1 MTKEVKKAI
10 LATVALPAAL
20 WGANVT
26 FPGSGGDL
34 AGEGPDDW
42 NRSLPSVDDTVIL
55 DKSGIYTLSG
65 NVTFK
70 AVRPLADGI
79 VLRFGANRLTTIG
92 NIYGTAQ
99 NATIIYDGG
108 TFDLSGTGNFSPAQA
123 SVTGASAV
131 ITNGCVVTN
140 VGTFYATSYS
150 SLSRAVVTGGSRI
163 HSAKANV
170 CHQGGSGNR
179 LEIMGGAQVHVD
191 ETVSFGGSGGTAS
204 AHGGSV
210 ILVSGAGSLFHQK
223 GGTDSSPFY
232 IRIGNR
238 FEDDSFIVTDGASA
252 LSDSGG
258 VTLGKSGSGLTV
270 EKGATASFP
279 LVCFTGSGNRTTVSD
294 GTFTCSTTF
303 SMAYTDGETAYN
315 PAGCSNNVFLAT
327 GPGASVTLKGP
338 DFFGTGHHNT
348 IKVENGATL
357 MQSGNLNQFMSQ
369 TCNSRFL
376 ISGQGTLVGKSD
388 GTLYVASQTSA
399 DSINS
404 VSNTVSVSDGATL
417 QVWRM
422 NLQGVANELSISNA
436 TVAIM
441 GGDSNNHAFTSG
453 SRASGT
459 THTNNV
465 VTLCGETPKLTIS
478 TDATRCRF
486 LGGSTLRIRVPK
498 DGYEKGHVPIDLAC
512 NFMMDS
518 SSAMALD
525 CDEWAAHTGGTLHL
539 IKSKAFE
546 DRSAGE
552 STVDRLEATALP
564 PDCSLVV
571 SGGNV
576 YLKCPRRKGFRV
588 IIR

>member
-1 MTKEVKKAI
+1 MKEVKKAI

-34 AGEGPDDW
+34 AGEGPNDW
-42 NRSLPSVDDTVIL
+42 NRSLPSEDDTVIL
-55 DKSGIYTLSG
+55 DKSGIYTLSV

-70 AVRPLADGI
+70 SVRPQADGI
-79 VLRFGANRLTTIG
+79 VLRFGANRLTTTG

-99 NATIIYDGG
+99 DATIIYDGG
-108 TFDLSGTGNFSPAQA
+108 AFDLSGTGNFSPAQA
-123 SVTGASAV
+123 GVTGASAV

-140 VGTFYATSYS
+140 VGTFYATCYS

-163 HSAKANV
+163 YSAKANV
-170 CHQGGSGNR
+170 CHQGGSGNY
-179 LEIMGGAQVHVD
+179 LDVMGGAQVHVD

-223 GGTDSSPFY
+223 GGTSSSPSY
-232 IRIGNR
+232 IRLGNR
-238 FEDDSFIVTDGASA
+238 FDGDSFIVTDGASA
-252 LSDSGG
+252 ISDFGG
-258 VTLGKSGSGLTV
+258 VTLAKKGCELIV
-270 EKGATASFP
+270 EDGATASFP
-279 LVCFTGSGNRTTVSD
+279 LVYFSGSGNKAMVSN
-294 GTFTCSTTF
+294 GTFTCSTAF

-315 PAGCSNNVFLAT
+315 PAGYSNNLFLAT
-327 GPGASVTLKGP
+327 GSDTTATLKGP
-338 DFFGTGHHNT
+338 DFFGTGHHNA
-348 IKVENGATL
+348 IKVEDGAKLVPNG
-357 MQSGNLNQFMSQ
+357 SLNQFMSQ
-369 TCNSRFL
+369 TCNSRLL
-376 ISGQGTLVGKSD
+376 ISGQGTLVGRSD
-388 GTLYVASQTSA
+388 GPFFVASQTSA
-399 DSINS
+399 DAINS
-404 VSNTVSVSDGATL
+404 VSNIVSVSDSATL
-417 QVWRM
+417 QCSRM

-441 GGDSNNHAFTSG
+441 GGDSSNHAFTSG
-453 SRASGT
+453 SRANGT

-478 TDATRCRF
+478 TEATRCRF

-518 SSAMALD
+518 TSALVID
-525 CDEWAAHTGGTLHL
+525 CDEWATRTGGTLHL

-552 STVDRLEATALP
+552 STVARLAATSLP
-564 PDCSLVV
+564 PDCRLVV
-571 SGGNV
+571 SDGSV
-576 YLKCPRRKGFRV
+576 YLKCPGRKGTK
-588 IIR
+588 IIVR

>member
-1 MTKEVKKAI
+1 MMKEVKKAI
-10 LATVALPAAL
+10 LATVALPVAL

-42 NRSLPSVDDTVIL
+42 NRSLPSVDDNVIL

-70 AVRPLADGI
+70 AVRPQADGI
-79 VLRFGANRLTTIG
+79 VLRFGANRLTTTG

-99 NATIIYDGG
+99 NATIVYDGG

-223 GGTDSSPFY
+223 GGTSSSPFY
-232 IRIGNR
+232 IKIGNR
-238 FEDDSFIVTDGASA
+238 FEDDRFIVTDGASA
-252 LSDSGG
+252 ISDFGG
-258 VTLGKSGSGLTV
+258 VTLDKSGSELTV

-279 LVCFTGSGNRTTVSD
+279 LVYFSGSENRTTVSN
-294 GTFTCSTTF
+294 GTFTCSTMF
-303 SMAYTDGETAYN
+303 SMAYTDGEAAYN
-315 PAGCSNNVFLAT
+315 PAGHSNNVFLAT
-327 GPGASVTLKGP
+327 RPDTTVTLKGP

-348 IKVENGATL
+348 IKVEDGAKLT
-357 MQSGNLNQFMSQ
+357 QSGGLGQFMSQ
-369 TCNSRFL
+369 THSSRFL
-376 ISGQGTLVGKSD
+376 ISGSGTLVGKSD
-388 GTLYVASQTSA
+388 GYIYVASQTSA
-399 DSINS
+399 DVINS
-404 VSNTVSVSDGATL
+404 VSNVVSVAAGATL
-417 QVWRM
+417 QGSRM

-441 GGDSNNHAFTSG
+441 GDSTSAFTAG
-453 SRASGT
+453 SRANGT

-465 VTLCGETPKLTIS
+465 VTLCGETPKFTIS
-478 TDATRCRF
+478 TDAKPCRF
-486 LGGSTLRIRVPK
+486 LGGSTLRFRVPVEGYAK
-498 DGYEKGHVPIDLAC
+498 DYVPIDLAC
-512 NFMMDS
+512 NFMLDS
-518 SSAMALD
+518 TSAMELD
-525 CDEWAAHTGGTLHL
+525 CDEWASHTGGTLHL

-546 DRSAGE
+546 DNSADASGT
-552 STVDRLEATALP
+552 TVARLRATSLP
-564 PDCSLVV
+564 PDCRLLV
-571 SGGNV
+571 SSGNV